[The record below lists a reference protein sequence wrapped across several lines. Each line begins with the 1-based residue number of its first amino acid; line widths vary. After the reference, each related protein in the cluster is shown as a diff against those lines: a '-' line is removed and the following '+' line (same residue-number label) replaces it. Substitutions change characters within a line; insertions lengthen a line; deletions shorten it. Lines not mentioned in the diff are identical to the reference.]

1 MAKTFGFKKPQSG
14 PKDPGPK
21 FKLLVRVSGLVVLGG
36 LFLTFLLD
44 QSLLT
49 LSETLPADIEKDG
62 FMDAIK
68 GLFGGSTIPG
78 ALTKTLLMLGFV
90 FPIFLGLSML
100 LRAKYRG
107 GQMTFLILF
116 NLGAFLM
123 VHFFGGEAGPETNGI
138 VGNFFAQTGVGYWV
152 TCGGLF
158 LPFIGMFFLDE
169 SI

>member
-14 PKDPGPK
+14 PKDSGPK
-21 FKLLVRVSGLVVLGG
+21 FKMLVRVSGLVVLGG

-44 QSLLT
+44 KSILDHAN
-49 LSETLPADIEKDG
+49 ELPQTIQQDG
-62 FMDAIK
+62 FMDAFK
-68 GLFGGSTIPG
+68 DLFSGSSIPG
-78 ALTKTLLMLGFV
+78 ALTRTLVMLGFI
-90 FPIFLGLSML
+90 FPILLGLSMV

-116 NLGAFLM
+116 NLGAWLM
-123 VHFFGGEAGPETNGI
+123 VHFFGPEAGI
-138 VGNFFAQTGVGYWV
+138 FGNFFAQTGVGYWV